1 MTTEDIIGEIRAQ
14 HQARYGTPAVEHI
27 EAGRVR
33 DYLLAL
39 DEPLPDLAPGAI
51 VPPLFLLT
59 LGRTRRPQPTRGSA
73 VNGGDRFE
81 FRAPARIGDTIRTA
95 RELVAVDTKPG
106 KNGLTFVSRIRATY
120 TNQCGHVVAVA
131 ERRVLQW
138 GL

>member
-1 MTTEDIIGEIRAQ
+1 MTTDETIAEIHAQ
-14 HQARYGTPAVEHI
+14 HAARYGTPSVERI

-39 DEPLPDLAPGAI
+39 DEPLPEFGANI
-51 VPPLFLLT
+51 VVPPLFLLT
-59 LGRTRRPQPTRGSA
+59 LGRTRRPQPARGSA

-81 FRAPARIGDTIRTA
+81 FHAPVHIDDVIRTT
-95 RELVAVDTKPG
+95 RELIAVETKAG
-106 KNGLTFVSRIRATY
+106 RNGETFVSRVRATY
-120 TNQCGHVVAVA
+120 TNQRDEVVAVA

>member
-1 MTTEDIIGEIRAQ
+1 MTTDDIIGEIRAL
-14 HQARYGTPAVEHI
+14 HQVRYGTPSVERI

-39 DEPLPDLAPGAI
+39 DEPLPDLAPGTI

-73 VNGGDRFE
+73 VNGGDRFD
-81 FRAPARIGDTIRTA
+81 FRAPVRIGDTILTA
-95 RELVAVDTKPG
+95 RELVAVDTKSG

-120 TNQCGHVVAVA
+120 TSQRGEVVAIA
-131 ERRVLQW
+131 ERRVMQW